1 MDLDPVEI
9 RVVGSLAEKQ
19 LTTPQQYP
27 LTLNALLLACNQTT
41 NRDPVVSY
49 DEALVEAALASLKER
64 RLVRFVHP
72 SHGRSAI
79 RYRQVLDEML
89 GLDVRQLALVA
100 VLVLRGP
107 QTAGEL
113 RARTERM
120 AGFEGVA
127 DVEHELEQLAAR
139 EDLVLRLPRRAGH
152 KEDRFAH
159 LLGGDPHALAGGVSG
174 IGVSGIGGSGGGG
187 ESGGGGIGV
196 SGGGGES
203 AYLAGTESKRLPGLL
218 PGSQPEAV
226 TGAVA
231 PADGVQEPRGLLTL
245 ASLQEQIDQLR
256 ERVNGLSSEL
266 AALRD
271 DLGA

>member
-1 MDLDPVEI
+1 VDLDPVEI

-79 RYRQVLDEML
+79 RYRQVLDELL

-127 DVEHELEQLAAR
+127 DVEHELEQLATR

-174 IGVSGIGGSGGGG
+174 IGVSG
-187 ESGGGGIGV
+187 
-196 SGGGGES
+196 GGGES

-226 TGAVA
+226 TGSVA

>member
-1 MDLDPVEI
+1 MDLDPVEL

-79 RYRQVLDEML
+79 RYRQVLEEVL

-159 LLGGDPHALAGGVSG
+159 LLGGDPHALAGGGSG
-174 IGVSGIGGSGGGG
+174 IGESGGGG
-187 ESGGGGIGV
+187 ESGG
-196 SGGGGES
+196 SGGS
-203 AYLAGTESKRLPGLL
+203 AYLGGTESKRLPGLL
-218 PGSQPEAV
+218 AGSQPEAV

-231 PADGVQEPRGLLTL
+231 PADSVQEPRGLLTL

-256 ERVNGLSSEL
+256 EQVNGLSSEL